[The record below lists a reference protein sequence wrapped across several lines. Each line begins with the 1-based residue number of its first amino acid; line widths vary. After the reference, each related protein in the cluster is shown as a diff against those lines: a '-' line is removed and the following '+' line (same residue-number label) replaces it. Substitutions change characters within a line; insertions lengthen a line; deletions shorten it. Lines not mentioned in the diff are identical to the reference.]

1 MDSPLKD
8 FFRHER
14 DRVITPGPFFSKRV
28 MELVRELHARPE
40 IDYGLWDV
48 VADLTRPVFAVALVV
63 ILGFLAVEVFIPVVP
78 ERGMLETWLEVDQT
92 PGGESLLYSGTELPD
107 REELFVE
114 MMGLG
119 EQ

>member
-1 MDSPLKD
+1 MNSLLKE

-14 DRVITPGPFFSKRV
+14 DRVFTPSPFFTHRV
-28 MELVRELHARPE
+28 LESVRTLNARPDS
-40 IDYGLWDV
+40 DYGIWDL
-48 VADLTRPVFAVALVV
+48 VAGLTRQVFALGLFLVA
-63 ILGFLAVEVFIPVVP
+63 GFLAVEVFIPEVP
-78 ERGMLETWLEVDQT
+78 EGGMVEAFLELEQT
-92 PGGESLLYSGTELPD
+92 PGEILLYSGTDFPN